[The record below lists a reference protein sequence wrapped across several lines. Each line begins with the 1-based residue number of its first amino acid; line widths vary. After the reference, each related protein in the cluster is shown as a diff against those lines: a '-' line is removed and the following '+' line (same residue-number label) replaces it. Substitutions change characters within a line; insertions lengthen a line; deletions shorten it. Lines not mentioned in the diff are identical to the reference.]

1 MSTEMRLQQIGDQ
14 LQLAF
19 AADLRA
25 HARGGDAGAR
35 TRSRLSSLA
44 TRRRWLAVLAAVA
57 VVLPGVAYAAGVFTS
72 ARTVAHTLPRSDLI
86 FGSGA
91 TCRVV
96 RPNVEYHCTLAKAPP
111 ADPITHLT
119 PKQWDKFL
127 DVGVP
132 GVPASSTAP
141 LTRQQINRWLAA
153 RGKMLESFGF
163 SAAQVAGFIR
173 AWWAGTAGTGP
184 GQFKGAVEP
193 TLDAS
198 HRIDGG
204 CRATNGAGTQW
215 ECYLGQAAVRE
226 RIVGAV
232 GGKPVPGG
240 GPGVG

>member
-1 MSTEMRLQQIGDQ
+1 MNTDARLQQIGDQ

-25 HARGGDAGAR
+25 NGPGRDTGAR
-35 TRSRLSSLA
+35 TGSRLSWLA
-44 TRRRWLAVLAAVA
+44 TRRRWLAVLAAAA

-72 ARTVAHTLPRSDLI
+72 PRTVARTLPRSDLI

-91 TCRVV
+91 TCTVV
-96 RPNVEYHCTLAKAPP
+96 RANVEYHCTLAKGPP

-127 DVGVP
+127 DVPVP
-132 GVPASSTAP
+132 GLSASSPGP

-163 SAAQVAGFIR
+163 TSAQVAGFIR

-184 GQFKGAVEP
+184 GQFKGTVEP

-198 HRIDGG
+198 GRIDGG
-204 CRATNGAGTQW
+204 CRATNGAGTEW
-215 ECYLGQAAVRE
+215 DCYLGQAAVKE